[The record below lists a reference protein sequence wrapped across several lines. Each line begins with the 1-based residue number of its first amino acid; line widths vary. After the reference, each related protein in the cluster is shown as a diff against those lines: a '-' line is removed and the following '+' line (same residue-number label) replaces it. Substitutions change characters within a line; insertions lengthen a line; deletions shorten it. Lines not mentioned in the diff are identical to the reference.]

1 MKDRIAV
8 LRGAVEESS
17 HAVHAA
23 VVDAHGRTV
32 ASVGDPDRVTFFRSS
47 AKPLQALPLVED
59 GVADRFG
66 FTAAELAIC
75 CASHGAEPRHVALV
89 QGMLDRL
96 GLSADALECGAHPP
110 MHGPSAEALVR
121 SGRAPGRIHNN
132 CSGKHTGML
141 ALALHHGWDPSGY
154 AGAEHPVQRR
164 MRTEVA
170 RWSARPAADIP
181 VAVDGCGVSCF
192 ALPVRDMAAA
202 YARFAAQAR
211 QGGSARRIVDAM
223 TTHPW
228 AVAGEGRLCTD
239 LMAQTEGRLFAKVGA
254 EGVYGAGAPAEG
266 LGIGL
271 KVEDGGWRAAGVALL
286 AVLDAVGLLSEDD
299 RSALEGWAH
308 PPVHDTRGEVV
319 GRVEPALRVRGRGV
333 AV

>member
-1 MKDRIAV
+1 MTDRIAV

-23 VVDAHGRTV
+23 VVDARGRTV
-32 ASVGDPDRVTFFRSS
+32 ATVGDPDRVTFFRSS
-47 AKPLQALPLVED
+47 AKPMQALPLVED
-59 GVADRFG
+59 GVADGFG
-66 FTAAELAIC
+66 FTVAELAIC

-89 QGMLDRL
+89 EGMLDRL
-96 GLSADALECGAHPP
+96 GLSPDALECGAHPP
-110 MHGPSAEALVR
+110 MHGPSADALAR
-121 SGRAPGRIHNN
+121 SGRAPGKIHNN

-141 ALALHHGWDPSGY
+141 ALALHHGWDPTGY
-154 AGAEHPVQRR
+154 AGAGHPVQRR
-164 MRTEVA
+164 MRDEVA
-170 RWSARPAADIP
+170 RWSGRPAADIP

-192 ALPVRDMAAA
+192 ALAVRDMAAA
-202 YARFAAQAR
+202 YARFADQAR
-211 QGGSARRIVDAM
+211 QGGSARRVVDAM
-223 TTHPW
+223 TTNPW

-239 LMAQTEGRLFAKVGA
+239 LMAQTHGRLFAKVGA

-266 LGIGL
+266 LGVGL

-286 AVLDAVGLLSEDD
+286 AVLDAVGLLAEDD
-299 RSALEGWAH
+299 RRALEGWAH